1 MVNLAVDIFGY
12 DISFVSKHI
21 YPRLHLYALIW
32 YIYGIKNDFTV
43 QDNIKYISSIK
54 NSETVQTW
62 LSLSF
67 CFIHRSSLPIYI
79 IHIQLYQVVTILFK
93 LNN

>member
-32 YIYGIKNDFTV
+32 YIYGIKNYFTV